1 MNPAVRIHLD
11 ATPAPLGFPI
21 PTQADLRDAWA
32 VLSCGGEQWFFFSP
46 LTHRWLR
53 LPASDLDGKTSAQV
67 AMIVEDAL
75 DRLHAL
81 PAIHPAAQS
90 AAASSLEDKS

>member
-32 VLSCGGEQWFFFSP
+32 VLSCGGEQWFQAAG
-46 LTHRWLR
+46 
-53 LPASDLDGKTSAQV
+53 LP
-67 AMIVEDAL
+67 
-75 DRLHAL
+75 
-81 PAIHPAAQS
+81 P
-90 AAASSLEDKS
+90 